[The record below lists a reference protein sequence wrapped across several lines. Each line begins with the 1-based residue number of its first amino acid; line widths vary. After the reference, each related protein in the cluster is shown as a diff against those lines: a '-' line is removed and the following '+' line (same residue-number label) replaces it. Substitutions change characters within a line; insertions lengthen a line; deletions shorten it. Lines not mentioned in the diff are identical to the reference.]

1 MTTNGLDP
9 TKALQIIADIGP
21 DSRQVIELEGRLQA
35 IVNKLLAMRGE
46 VEDGH
51 TEDGHT
57 CRLRFDLGE
66 RAGKPVVK
74 GTAEK
79 VF

>member
-51 TEDGHT
+51 T